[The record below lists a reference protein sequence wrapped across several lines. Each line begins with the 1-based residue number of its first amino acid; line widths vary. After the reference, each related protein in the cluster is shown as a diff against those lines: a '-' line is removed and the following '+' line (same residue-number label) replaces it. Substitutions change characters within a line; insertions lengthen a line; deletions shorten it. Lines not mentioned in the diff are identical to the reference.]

1 VEIYALVGQSGTGK
15 SYKAFMVAKD
25 RDIEYIIDDGLLIGG
40 TRVISGSSAK
50 KEKTKLAAVRRALFK
65 DDKHREEVKTAI
77 KELSPKKIL
86 VLGTSEKMVELITK
100 ALEIPKPCEIIY
112 INDISTYGEIKTAV
126 KSRKK
131 EGKHVIPV
139 PTVEIK
145 KDFSGYFIDSLKIFR
160 KKERSDDIA
169 EKTIIRPTFSYLGK
183 YEISRNALIQ
193 FVEITAL
200 KSDGVNK
207 VNKVR
212 IDSRPEGVIIDVEV
226 SLRLVKRLDLM
237 MKDIQALVKEKL
249 EYATGLNVIAINI
262 FTVGLVISD
271 KGLYIGDA

>member
-1 VEIYALVGQSGTGK
+1 
-15 SYKAFMVAKD
+15 M
-25 RDIEYIIDDGLLIGG
+25 
-40 TRVISGSSAK
+40 
-50 KEKTKLAAVRRALFK
+50 
-65 DDKHREEVKTAI
+65 
-77 KELSPKKIL
+77 
-86 VLGTSEKMVELITK
+86 
-100 ALEIPKPCEIIY
+100 
-112 INDISTYGEIKTAV
+112 
-126 KSRKK
+126 
-131 EGKHVIPV
+131 
-139 PTVEIK
+139 
-145 KDFSGYFIDSLKIFR
+145 
-160 KKERSDDIA
+160 
-169 EKTIIRPTFSYLGK
+169 GK